1 MLFHSMTFMII
12 SRLPRGNDYGA
23 AHFLFDA
30 VDSDL
35 MLLITIILSENTIV
49 HNALPPR
56 FRQVSTQHFGAWHL
70 FQDSSYL
77 RLIFFFDQPGPF
89 TLRSTQGGS
98 RCSNPDSCSNGQR
111 IRSQQRPLR

>member
-56 FRQVSTQHFGAWHL
+56 FRQ
-70 FQDSSYL
+70 
-77 RLIFFFDQPGPF
+77 PGPF